1 MGTVLVKY
9 KAILFDL
16 DDTLLDS
23 ISARVKTLERVFASV
38 DITHL
43 EAERFLRDLQGTPL
57 ETALIKL
64 AADLNINTDL
74 FEEYRRIYWSKEKG
88 LLRLYPGVAEV
99 LENLRRLEFK
109 LGIVTTKTMNFEFGG
124 NIVGGAAGELEEVG
138 VADLFSVLVGFEH
151 VALRKPHPE
160 GINLALNRLEIAP
173 PEALMVGDSASD
185 IKAAQAAGCPGCYAT
200 WGLPSGERNNLLTIV
215 SPDFIIDS
223 PHDLLKVLDARG

>member
-1 MGTVLVKY
+1 M
-9 KAILFDL
+9 A
-16 DDTLLDS
+16 
-23 ISARVKTLERVFASV
+23 ARVKTLEHVFTKA
-38 DITHL
+38 DIAHL
-43 EAERFLRDLQGTPL
+43 QAERFLRDLQGTPL

-138 VADLFSVLVGFEH
+138 
-151 VALRKPHPE
+151 
-160 GINLALNRLEIAP
+160 
-173 PEALMVGDSASD
+173 
-185 IKAAQAAGCPGCYAT
+185 
-200 WGLPSGERNNLLTIV
+200 
-215 SPDFIIDS
+215 
-223 PHDLLKVLDARG
+223 